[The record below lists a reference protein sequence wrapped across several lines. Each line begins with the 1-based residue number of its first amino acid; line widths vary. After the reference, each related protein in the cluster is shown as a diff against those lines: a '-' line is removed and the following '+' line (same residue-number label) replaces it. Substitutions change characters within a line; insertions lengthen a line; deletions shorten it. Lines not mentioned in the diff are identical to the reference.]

1 MSAEELQS
9 YADID
14 PGILTPNMLPSDIR
28 NCFYDHDIS
37 ILTAGLGGATG
48 SKGIKLFSS
57 ASRKMSRGSISIVS
71 MPFSVESENRRK
83 TARETLNDLTN
94 RSDLIICLEN
104 DKLKKLVPNMT
115 FDKAFKVMN
124 AILERPVIDL
134 SRVMQESDIK
144 SLKGNA
150 GSGLIFSLGVG
161 LGVGFERDLIAIRE
175 AFDSP
180 WLDFELDSVES
191 ALMIV
196 SSKQSDKAEIS
207 GIAKEM
213 RARVPNAN
221 IIFGSYEDQNLVDKL
236 RLSILL
242 SRRLSA

>member
-1 MSAEELQS
+1 MSPALLTFGTKEDSPPLRFKIFGLGGAGCNLITRSAFPSVAVGSAPHEVDKCVNSTRLIMSAEELQS

-94 RSDLIICLEN
+94 RS
-104 DKLKKLVPNMT
+104 
-115 FDKAFKVMN
+115 
-124 AILERPVIDL
+124 
-134 SRVMQESDIK
+134 
-144 SLKGNA
+144 
-150 GSGLIFSLGVG
+150 
-161 LGVGFERDLIAIRE
+161 
-175 AFDSP
+175 
-180 WLDFELDSVES
+180 
-191 ALMIV
+191 
-196 SSKQSDKAEIS
+196 
-207 GIAKEM
+207 
-213 RARVPNAN
+213 
-221 IIFGSYEDQNLVDKL
+221 
-236 RLSILL
+236 
-242 SRRLSA
+242 